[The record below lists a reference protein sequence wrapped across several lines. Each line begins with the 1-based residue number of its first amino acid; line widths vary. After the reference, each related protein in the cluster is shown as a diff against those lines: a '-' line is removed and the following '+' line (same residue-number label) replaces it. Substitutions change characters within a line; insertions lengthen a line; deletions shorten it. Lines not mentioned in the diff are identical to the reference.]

1 MPEDY
6 RLDYPNQP
14 WSTDPFS
21 WIYYAARPKPADA
34 DVNYIVQPSEDP
46 APLHATR
53 VLNRDGV
60 SVYVRDVQKWKRDQ
74 EPGIPRVVVSP
85 LYEPILRRTYQ
96 FFRDYAAHGDADARQ
111 R

>member
-1 MPEDY
+1 MLPG
-6 RLDYPNQP
+6 PSQP
-14 WSTDPFS
+14 TPTSTTSFS
-21 WIYYAARPKPADA
+21 PRKTL
-34 DVNYIVQPSEDP
+34 P